1 MLQKHVFYVIVLS
14 VFFAA
19 CGSEKK
25 RSQDQTDSNAVA
37 TSESTSVKNIL
48 FFGTSLTAGLG
59 LDPSEAYPALI
70 QHKLDSLKLPYNVI
84 NGGLSGETSA
94 AGKSRI
100 DWLLKQPIDVFVLEL
115 GANDILRGI
124 APKTSLKNLQ
134 GIVDK
139 VTAKYPAAKLLLLG
153 MELPAWIPG
162 LVVAEFSAIFRQI
175 AEANKMKL
183 VPFFLDGVAGVKHL
197 NLQDG
202 IHPTGAGYKV
212 IADTVWP
219 SLKELLQD

>member
-1 MLQKHVFYVIVLS
+1 
-14 VFFAA
+14 
-19 CGSEKK
+19 
-25 RSQDQTDSNAVA
+25 
-37 TSESTSVKNIL
+37 
-48 FFGTSLTAGLG
+48 
-59 LDPSEAYPALI
+59 
-70 QHKLDSLKLPYNVI
+70 
-84 NGGLSGETSA
+84 
-94 AGKSRI
+94 
-100 DWLLKQPIDVFVLEL
+100 
-115 GANDILRGI
+115 
-124 APKTSLKNLQ
+124 
-134 GIVDK
+134 
-139 VTAKYPAAKLLLLG
+139 

-202 IHPTGAGYKV
+202 IHPTAAGYKV